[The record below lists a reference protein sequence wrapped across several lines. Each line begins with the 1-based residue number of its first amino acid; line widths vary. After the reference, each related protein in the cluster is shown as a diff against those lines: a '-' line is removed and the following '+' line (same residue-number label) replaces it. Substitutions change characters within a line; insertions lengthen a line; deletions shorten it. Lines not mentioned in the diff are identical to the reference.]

1 MRLIPLLLLAG
12 ALSGALT
19 ACAGPG
25 PVVDQRVFDV
35 REGVLSTVA
44 VVPFYP
50 DPALAHSDTPAPIG
64 AIDAAN
70 LVARIVSD
78 AFAAGGID
86 VVAPSD
92 LVIAFEGHGKVLP
105 RVDVAPNAVLAASDF
120 GATAVLLGK
129 VTRYREREGGAAGAL
144 RPASVAFEV
153 SLYSAPGGE
162 LLYSGRFDQTQ
173 QSLSANPLL
182 AHKYPG
188 GGTRW
193 LTAAELTRWGAD
205 EVVATLLEVMQ

>member
-1 MRLIPLLLLAG
+1 MRLIPLALGG
-12 ALSGALT
+12 ALVGALI

-25 PVVDQRVFDV
+25 PVVDERVIDV

-50 DPALAHSDTPAPIG
+50 DPALSHRDTPPPIG
-64 AIDAAN
+64 AIDAADV
-70 LVARIVSD
+70 VARIVSD
-78 AFAAGGID
+78 AFSTGGVQI
-86 VVAPSD
+86 VAPSD
-92 LVIAFEGHGKVLP
+92 LIIAFEGHGKVLP
-105 RVDVAPNAVLAASDF
+105 RADVLPNAELAASDF
-120 GATAVLLGK
+120 GASAVLLGK

-153 SLYSAPGGE
+153 SLYTAPGGE
-162 LLYSGRFDQTQ
+162 LVYTGRFDQTQ

-182 AHKYPG
+182 ARKYPG